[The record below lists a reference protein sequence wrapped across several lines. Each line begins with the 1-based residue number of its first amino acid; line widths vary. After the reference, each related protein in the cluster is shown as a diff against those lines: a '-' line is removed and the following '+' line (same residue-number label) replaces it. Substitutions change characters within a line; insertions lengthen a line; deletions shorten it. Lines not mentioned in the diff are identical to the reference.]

1 MQTEKSSELW
11 GIPMFKEEEPVKD
24 TKKMKKTTWGRRRR
38 EENDQPCQMLLRCQ
52 EENEDQEMPTKSGNM
67 DANTDVEM
75 NSFGGDIEMKI
86 WVAWTQKS

>member
-38 EENDQPCQMLLRCQ
+38 EENDQLCQMLLRCQ
-52 EENEDQEMPTKSGNM
+52 KENED
-67 DANTDVEM
+67 
-75 NSFGGDIEMKI
+75 
-86 WVAWTQKS
+86 